1 MLKARYWPL
10 VKEGKKTI
18 TIRRN
23 TKLQPGDLVEIH
35 AGGKIRGVAKILHIY
50 EKKLD
55 EIGEEEA
62 KKEGMAVDRLKREL
76 ERIYGKNA
84 TLKIIE
90 FELLKIYDPPKDP
103 ERRRYGDYSPQ
114 EIARRAIEE
123 GIAREEDKEIL
134 LAVAKTGSI
143 RAVAQSMGG
152 LKHRRRIR
160 KILERY
166 ARLLGIT
173 S

>member
-10 VKEGKKTI
+10 VMDGKKTI
-18 TIRRN
+18 TIRKN
-23 TKLQPGDLVEIH
+23 TRLQPGDLVEIH
-35 AGGKIRGVAKILHIY
+35 AGGKIRGVARILRVY

-55 EIGEEEA
+55 EISEEEA
-62 KKEGMAVDRLKREL
+62 KKEGISLDRLKKEL
-76 ERIYGKNA
+76 ERIYGKEN

-90 FELLKIYDPPKDP
+90 FELLEVYDPPKDP
-103 ERRRYGDYSPQ
+103 EQRRYGKYSPQ
-114 EIARRAIEE
+114 EIAKMAIEE
-123 GIAREEDKEIL
+123 GLARKEDRDIL

-152 LKHRRRIR
+152 LKHRRKIR
-160 KILERY
+160 KVLEKY
-166 ARLLGIT
+166 AKLLGIT

>member
-18 TIRRN
+18 TIRKN
-23 TKLQPGDLVEIH
+23 TKLLPGDLVEIH
-35 AGGKIRGVAKILHIY
+35 AGGKIRGVAKILRVY
-50 EKKLD
+50 EKKMS

-62 KKEGMAVDRLKREL
+62 KKEGLPLNRLKREL
-76 ERIYGKNA
+76 RKIYGKNI

-90 FELLKIYDPPKDP
+90 FKLIEVYDPPKDP
-103 ERRRYGDYSPQ
+103 ERRRYGEYSPK
-114 EIARRAIEE
+114 EIAKRAIEE
-123 GIAREEDKEIL
+123 GLAKEEDKEIL
-134 LAVAKTGSI
+134 LAVARTGSI

-160 KILERY
+160 KILEKY
-166 ARLLGIT
+166 AKLLGIT